1 MSVEELKQVVEKWKN
16 EDGTER
22 AALLVTAEGCDNG
35 ESQCTD
41 MAMRGDRER
50 LITALQ
56 AIFNVEDAP
65 LRAMV
70 CLALS
75 NCTKMKPRL
84 FHKQTF
90 KKKEKLI
97 KFIVCAAIILA
108 TFKFA
113 GDMDRTE
120 HAIMLMS
127 DTEYEEI
134 KDSLSNIHNS
144 EPSEKQIANEWYSR
158 KGN

>member
-1 MSVEELKQVVEKWKN
+1 MGVEELKQVVEKWKN

-22 AALLVTAEGCDNG
+22 AAILITAEGCADG

-50 LITALQ
+50 LIAALQ

-75 NCTKMKPRL
+75 NCTKMNTQVIS
-84 FHKQTF
+84 QT
-90 KKKEKLI
+90 
-97 KFIVCAAIILA
+97 
-108 TFKFA
+108 
-113 GDMDRTE
+113 
-120 HAIMLMS
+120 
-127 DTEYEEI
+127 
-134 KDSLSNIHNS
+134 NIQENGEAH
-144 EPSEKQIANEWYSR
+144 
-158 KGN
+158 

>member
-1 MSVEELKQVVEKWKN
+1 MEK
-16 EDGTER
+16 
-22 AALLVTAEGCDNG
+22 V
-35 ESQCTD
+35 
-41 MAMRGDRER
+41 
-50 LITALQ
+50 
-56 AIFNVEDAP
+56 
-65 LRAMV
+65 
-70 CLALS
+70 
-75 NCTKMKPRL
+75 
-84 FHKQTF
+84 
-90 KKKEKLI
+90 I
-97 KFIVCAAIILA
+97 KFIFVVAIILA

-134 KDSLSNIHNS
+134 KDSLSTIHNS